1 MVFPFISIT
10 INPSSANVS
19 SSKDNEMLKLS

>member
-10 INPSSANVS
+10 INPSSANGS
-19 SSKDNEMLKLS
+19 TSKDNEMLKLI